1 MAVKEVHG
9 PGPRGARG
17 PRPKVEN
24 PGKLL
29 KRIMDEVFRN
39 YLPHCIL
46 VLVCIVV
53 SALANVQASLFL
65 QTLMDDYIVPMTRQ
79 QNPSFAPLA
88 GALVR
93 MCCIYLVGILAAWAN
108 ARIMVN
114 VTQGTLRNL
123 RTELFT
129 HMESLPIRYFDAHP
143 HGDIMSVY
151 TNDVD
156 TLRQMLSQSIPQ
168 LVSSV
173 ITIVSVFFSM
183 CMLSW
188 QLTIVTMLM
197 VALMLFCSKQIAKSS
212 SKYFIQ
218 QQRDLGKV
226 NGYIE
231 EMMEGQK
238 VVKVFT
244 HEQQTLAGFRE
255 LNDQLKESAK
265 QANAFSNIMMPVNAQ
280 LGNISYAICA
290 LTGAAMAVGGVGG
303 MTLGT
308 VVAFLSLNKGF
319 NMPISQVSM
328 QANSVIMALAGAE
341 RIFKMMDEPSETRME
356 QYESYVSDQFA
367 GRDFWVMLKS
377 RVDLLAGKR
386 KANGVFKGK
395 DHYLL
400 EDIAKPDEDQMKENL
415 SAMKMFQKQYKDIP
429 MYMMLVPNAANIES
443 DKLPGYAVTE
453 NQEKQF
459 KAIHSTLGSVYTW
472 VDVSDILKKHRSEEI
487 YYHTD
492 HHWTTLGAYYGYQ
505 ALSKSMKL
513 DTSKT
518 SDMKPY
524 AVTNAFNGTLASTS
538 GYETGYEEPIY
549 IYAPDNLKNATEA
562 VVNNVNEKKKT
573 ASLYDTSKLK
583 GKDKYALFLG
593 GNYPILDIKTT
604 ADSTD
609 RLLIIKDSYANSLIP
624 FLIPYYREIVVV
636 DPRYYYDDIEKV
648 MKKDN
653 ITSVL
658 FLYNGNTFVKDNSI
672 SGVLQND

>member
-1 MAVKEVHG
+1 MRQSRKKWERRREVH
-9 PGPRGARG
+9 
-17 PRPKVEN
+17 
-24 PGKLL
+24 
-29 KRIMDEVFRN
+29 RN
-39 YLPHCIL
+39 K
-46 VLVCIVV
+46 
-53 SALANVQASLFL
+53 
-65 QTLMDDYIVPMTRQ
+65 
-79 QNPSFAPLA
+79 
-88 GALVR
+88 
-93 MCCIYLVGILAAWAN
+93 LAAVIFV
-108 ARIMVN
+108 IMMIAFCVVN
-114 VTQGTLRNL
+114 LATGDREFSA
-123 RTELFT
+123 TENRAL
-129 HMESLPIRYFDAHP
+129 EQRPE
-143 HGDIMSVY
+143 
-151 TNDVD
+151 
-156 TLRQMLSQSIPQ
+156 
-168 LVSSV
+168 
-173 ITIVSVFFSM
+173 
-183 CMLSW
+183 
-188 QLTIVTMLM
+188 LTI
-197 VALMLFCSKQIAKSS
+197 S
-212 SKYFIQ
+212 
-218 QQRDLGKV
+218 G
-226 NGYIE
+226 IE
-231 EMMEGQK
+231 SG
-238 VVKVFT
+238 
-244 HEQQTLAGFRE
+244 RW
-255 LNDQLKESAK
+255 
-265 QANAFSNIMMPVNAQ
+265 
-280 LGNISYAICA
+280 
-290 LTGAAMAVGGVGG
+290 
-303 MTLGT
+303 
-308 VVAFLSLNKGF
+308 
-319 NMPISQVSM
+319 
-328 QANSVIMALAGAE
+328 
-341 RIFKMMDEPSETRME
+341 ME

-443 DKLPGYAVTE
+443 DKLPGYAVT
-453 NQEKQF
+453 
-459 KAIHSTLGSVYTW
+459 
-472 VDVSDILKKHRSEEI
+472 
-487 YYHTD
+487 D

-573 ASLYDTSKLK
+573 ATLYDTSKLK

>member
-1 MAVKEVHG
+1 MRQSRKKWERRREVH
-9 PGPRGARG
+9 
-17 PRPKVEN
+17 
-24 PGKLL
+24 
-29 KRIMDEVFRN
+29 RN
-39 YLPHCIL
+39 K
-46 VLVCIVV
+46 
-53 SALANVQASLFL
+53 
-65 QTLMDDYIVPMTRQ
+65 
-79 QNPSFAPLA
+79 
-88 GALVR
+88 
-93 MCCIYLVGILAAWAN
+93 LAAMIFV
-108 ARIMVN
+108 IMMIAFCVVN
-114 VTQGTLRNL
+114 LATGDREFSA
-123 RTELFT
+123 TENRAL
-129 HMESLPIRYFDAHP
+129 EQRPE
-143 HGDIMSVY
+143 
-151 TNDVD
+151 
-156 TLRQMLSQSIPQ
+156 
-168 LVSSV
+168 
-173 ITIVSVFFSM
+173 
-183 CMLSW
+183 
-188 QLTIVTMLM
+188 LTI
-197 VALMLFCSKQIAKSS
+197 S
-212 SKYFIQ
+212 
-218 QQRDLGKV
+218 G
-226 NGYIE
+226 IE
-231 EMMEGQK
+231 SG
-238 VVKVFT
+238 
-244 HEQQTLAGFRE
+244 RW
-255 LNDQLKESAK
+255 
-265 QANAFSNIMMPVNAQ
+265 
-280 LGNISYAICA
+280 
-290 LTGAAMAVGGVGG
+290 
-303 MTLGT
+303 
-308 VVAFLSLNKGF
+308 
-319 NMPISQVSM
+319 
-328 QANSVIMALAGAE
+328 
-341 RIFKMMDEPSETRME
+341 ME

-415 SAMKMFQKQYKDIP
+415 SAMKLFQKQYKDIP

-487 YYHTD
+487 YY
-492 HHWTTLGAYYGYQ
+492 Q
-505 ALSKSMKL
+505 SMKL

-538 GYETGYEEPIY
+538 GYETGYDEPIY
-549 IYAPDNLKNATEA
+549 IYAPDNLKNATEV

-573 ASLYDTSKLK
+573 ATLYDTSKLK

-593 GNYPILDIKTT
+593 GNYPILD
-604 ADSTD
+604 
-609 RLLIIKDSYANSLIP
+609 IKDSYANSLIP

>member
-1 MAVKEVHG
+1 MRQSRKKWERRREVH
-9 PGPRGARG
+9 
-17 PRPKVEN
+17 
-24 PGKLL
+24 
-29 KRIMDEVFRN
+29 RN
-39 YLPHCIL
+39 K
-46 VLVCIVV
+46 
-53 SALANVQASLFL
+53 
-65 QTLMDDYIVPMTRQ
+65 
-79 QNPSFAPLA
+79 
-88 GALVR
+88 
-93 MCCIYLVGILAAWAN
+93 LAAVIFV
-108 ARIMVN
+108 IMMIAFCVVN
-114 VTQGTLRNL
+114 LATGDREFSA
-123 RTELFT
+123 TENRAL
-129 HMESLPIRYFDAHP
+129 EQRPE
-143 HGDIMSVY
+143 
-151 TNDVD
+151 
-156 TLRQMLSQSIPQ
+156 
-168 LVSSV
+168 
-173 ITIVSVFFSM
+173 
-183 CMLSW
+183 
-188 QLTIVTMLM
+188 LTI
-197 VALMLFCSKQIAKSS
+197 S
-212 SKYFIQ
+212 
-218 QQRDLGKV
+218 G
-226 NGYIE
+226 IE
-231 EMMEGQK
+231 SG
-238 VVKVFT
+238 
-244 HEQQTLAGFRE
+244 RW
-255 LNDQLKESAK
+255 
-265 QANAFSNIMMPVNAQ
+265 
-280 LGNISYAICA
+280 
-290 LTGAAMAVGGVGG
+290 
-303 MTLGT
+303 
-308 VVAFLSLNKGF
+308 
-319 NMPISQVSM
+319 
-328 QANSVIMALAGAE
+328 
-341 RIFKMMDEPSETRME
+341 ME

-538 GYETGYEEPIY
+538 GYETGYDEPIY

-573 ASLYDTSKLK
+573 ATLYDTSKLK

-672 SGVLQND
+672 SGVLQADRLIESGVATVDGKNAVPGMKVEDGQEVCVGKKRIKSKTKKTVLAVYKPAGIVCTEDKREKKNIIRFLNYPLRVTYAGRLDKDSEGLLIMTNDGDLINGMMRARFSHEKEYKVTVNKEITPEFIEKMSRGVHIRDREKNLDAVTRPCKVRKNGKYTFSIILTQGLNRQIRRMCEALGYKVTTLKRIRIMNVELGNLKPGEVRELTERELKELYGTVKERENERTGQPSE

>member
-1 MAVKEVHG
+1 MHK
-9 PGPRGARG
+9 
-17 PRPKVEN
+17 
-24 PGKLL
+24 
-29 KRIMDEVFRN
+29 D
-39 YLPHCIL
+39 
-46 VLVCIVV
+46 
-53 SALANVQASLFL
+53 
-65 QTLMDDYIVPMTRQ
+65 
-79 QNPSFAPLA
+79 
-88 GALVR
+88 
-93 MCCIYLVGILAAWAN
+93 
-108 ARIMVN
+108 
-114 VTQGTLRNL
+114 
-123 RTELFT
+123 
-129 HMESLPIRYFDAHP
+129 
-143 HGDIMSVY
+143 
-151 TNDVD
+151 
-156 TLRQMLSQSIPQ
+156 RQMSEKEMRMLAQKPEISLSG
-168 LVSSV
+168 
-173 ITIVSVFFSM
+173 
-183 CMLSW
+183 
-188 QLTIVTMLM
+188 
-197 VALMLFCSKQIAKSS
+197 IASGR
-212 SKYFIQ
+212 F
-218 QQRDLGKV
+218 
-226 NGYIE
+226 
-231 EMMEGQK
+231 
-238 VVKVFT
+238 
-244 HEQQTLAGFRE
+244 
-255 LNDQLKESAK
+255 
-265 QANAFSNIMMPVNAQ
+265 
-280 LGNISYAICA
+280 
-290 LTGAAMAVGGVGG
+290 
-303 MTLGT
+303 
-308 VVAFLSLNKGF
+308 
-319 NMPISQVSM
+319 
-328 QANSVIMALAGAE
+328 
-341 RIFKMMDEPSETRME
+341 ME
-356 QYESYVSDQFA
+356 QYEEYVSDQFA
-367 GRDFWVMLKS
+367 GRDTWVRIKTFADS
-377 RVDLLAGKR
+377 VAGR
-386 KANGVFKGK
+386 TEEGGVFKGK
-395 DHYLL
+395 DHYLM
-400 EDIAKPDEDQMKENL
+400 EDVAVADESDLKENL
-415 SAMKMFQKQYKDIP
+415 DAMKNFKERYPDIQ
-429 MYMMLVPNAANIES
+429 MHMMLVPNAANIES

-573 ASLYDTSKLK
+573 ATLYDTSKLK

-636 DPRYYYDDIEKV
+636 DPRYYYDDIENV